1 MRSKKYG
8 EFLKTKLNNLPAVV
22 TGSDL
27 IIGLGFVRFDQ
38 TFSSKLNVVSPEART
53 LSIVLYKM
61 CMVAS
66 FGQVHLQDKVGC
78 KRTMIITSTV

>member
-38 TFSSKLNVVSPEART
+38 TFSSKLNVVSVEAT
-53 LSIVLYKM
+53 GTSAGQGGMQADHDHHELCLIGGVN
-61 CMVAS
+61 
-66 FGQVHLQDKVGC
+66 FGQF
-78 KRTMIITSTV
+78 